1 MKFICNEKSF
11 DWKAQAAIYEIK
23 IQHEFYIQESEISKL
38 DLNCKNSFET
48 LMRDRF
54 NKALMEIKEYLNS
67 LDYNLQPIKKLKDPS
82 IIEGEFQETKCTSE
96 S

>member
-1 MKFICNEKSF
+1 MKFVCNEKGF
-11 DWKAQAAIYEIK
+11 DFKSQVAIYEIK
-23 IQHEFYIQESEISKL
+23 IHHEFYIQESEISNL
-38 DLNCKNSFET
+38 ALNCKNSFET
-48 LMRDRF
+48 LMRSRF

-82 IIEGEFQETKCTSE
+82 IIEGEFYEDKCTSE